1 MHTCQT
7 HVTTK
12 VTTRLLGGQRMVK
25 FAKFYWDY
33 RQERSL
39 VLARRLNQKQAPM
52 KVTWKLLRLCY
63 QFGYTG
69 SDTASILI

>member
-1 MHTCQT
+1 
-7 HVTTK
+7 
-12 VTTRLLGGQRMVK
+12 MVK